1 MVRSIVNFS
10 VFPIERTELDF
21 LERRFA
27 ILGLT
32 HQFMTAIIKDND
44 YNALVRAFSD
54 QAAIFSPNF
63 VDTGDVSTSFPAS
76 SAQDRSIRPNQ
87 EWRFCLFRHWTL
99 WDAMVHSSYIGGK
112 FELWTDRGN
121 SNLTGLLAKI
131 GSVLPLSLTFDE
143 LFVADDQILRV

>member
-1 MVRSIVNFS
+1 MFS
-10 VFPIERTELDF
+10 QRGKVDQIQIHYGAFGSSVIHPDKPGRLTVLF
-21 LERRFA
+21 VRRFA

-44 YNALVRAFSD
+44 YNALVRAFTD
-54 QAAIFSPNF
+54 QAAIFSPNAIA
-63 VDTGDVSTSFPAS
+63 TGDVSTSFPAS

-112 FELWTDRGN
+112 FQLWTDRGN

-131 GSVLPLSLTFDE
+131 G
-143 LFVADDQILRV
+143 